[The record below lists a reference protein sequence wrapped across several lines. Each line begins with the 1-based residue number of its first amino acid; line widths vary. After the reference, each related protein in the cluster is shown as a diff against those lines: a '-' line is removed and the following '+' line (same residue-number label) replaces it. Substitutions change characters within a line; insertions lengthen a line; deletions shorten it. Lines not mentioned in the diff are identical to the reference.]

1 MVTCDMP
8 RRAPGLTVHSATEGR
23 RKTKVGR
30 PRIFFRTDEDRHAVA
45 LLDMALKTKIN
56 GRLPSERLA
65 SKRAACCKEGVLQE
79 TRIINHAPT
88 AELAPGGRRNSP
100 THSAL
105 RDGYQELE
113 MGHVESR
120 QGGLTN
126 CALRLRQKRRR
137 WSKDRSGRDWL
148 RRMAEAWAAAMYPH
162 AFRRDCKGEPE
173 DICRAAATAAG
184 ELDFLD
190 RHLLPFLR
198 DQEASAENRLMCQIV
213 TFDIF

>member
-1 MVTCDMP
+1 MAK
-8 RRAPGLTVHSATEGR
+8 RALGLTA
-23 RKTKVGR
+23 KLGR
-30 PRIFFRTDEDRHAVA
+30 PRIPFHADEDRHAVA
-45 LLDMALKTKIN
+45 LLEMMCKTRIN
-56 GRLPSERLA
+56 GRLPYERMA
-65 SKRAACCKEGVLQE
+65 SMRAALCKEGRLQGAQLV
-79 TRIINHAPT
+79 NHAPI

-120 QGGLTN
+120 QGGTALTN

-137 WSKDRSGRDWL
+137 WSKDQSARDWL
-148 RRMAEAWAAAMYPH
+148 RRMTEAWAAVLYPH
-162 AFRRDCKGEPE
+162 ALRRDCKQEPS

-190 RHLLPFLR
+190 QHLLPFLR
-198 DQEASAENRLMCQIV
+198 RQEASAENRSMCQRV
-213 TFDIF
+213 TFDNF